1 MVTLFMLKLTCE
13 PATKPL
19 PLTMSVNSGPPP
31 VALVGER
38 LVTTGCVCGGKIVRK
53 NVSEVPPP
61 GTPFEGVVTET
72 VAVPGVPII
81 SRVMGIL
88 SSVGPSYCV
97 AWGMPL

>member
-1 MVTLFMLKLTCE
+1 MLKLTCE
-13 PATKPL
+13 PDTKPL
-19 PLTMSVNSGPPP
+19 PFTVRKKSGPPP
-31 VALVGER
+31 TALVGAR
-38 LVTTGCVCGGKIVRK
+38 LVTTGWVCGGKIVRK

-81 SRVMGIL
+81 SLVMGIL

-97 AWGMPL
+97 GWGMPL